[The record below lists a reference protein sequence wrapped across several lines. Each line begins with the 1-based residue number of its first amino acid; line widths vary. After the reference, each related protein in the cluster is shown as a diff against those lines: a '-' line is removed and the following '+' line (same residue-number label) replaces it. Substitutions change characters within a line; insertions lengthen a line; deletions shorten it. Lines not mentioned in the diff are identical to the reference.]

1 VKFQHIF
8 LLDLYSTL
16 QEPAWWQILSK
27 AQYDPRQKILRET
40 YYPLFTI
47 VSWHPNIFTNLNTE
61 TAEEPA
67 EKAPEPKKQKTT
79 TATKKAAEPR
89 DKSTDGNAE
98 KKKPGRP
105 KGSGSSDKPKKEK
118 KEFRV
123 GQALRKTRSQ
133 GTA

>member
-1 VKFQHIF
+1 MTRAKRFFARHTIHFLLLYHDTLIF
-8 LLDLYSTL
+8 LLT
-16 QEPAWWQILSK
+16 
-27 AQYDPRQKILRET
+27 
-40 YYPLFTI
+40 
-47 VSWHPNIFTNLNTE
+47 LNTE

-79 TATKKAAEPR
+79 TATKKAAEPK